1 MEATTVIIFVV
12 ALIVSLGF
20 LLLVISL
27 VPTINQL
34 KSLLVDLEKT
44 SSEFRTLT
52 SQLEAIGEKVDNQAD
67 KVGVIIESSK
77 NAMEVVSTT
86 VGMIN
91 HNFLKKSAGLL
102 AIFPAIRFGWNLVKK
117 HRGGK

>member
-20 LLLVISL
+20 LLLVINL
-27 VPTINQL
+27 IPTINQL
-34 KSLLVDLEKT
+34 KSLLIDLEKT

-52 SQLEAIGEKVDNQAD
+52 HQLKHISEKVDNQTDQIGA
-67 KVGVIIESSK
+67 IIESSK
-77 NAMEVVSTT
+77 NTVSVVSNTI
-86 VGMIN
+86 GMIN

-102 AIFPAIRFGWNLVKK
+102 ALLPAIRFGWNLVKK

>member
-44 SSEFRTLT
+44 SQEVRVLAA
-52 SQLEAIGEKVDNQAD
+52 QLKDIGEKVDTQAE
-67 KVGVIIESSK
+67 KVGAIIESSK
-77 NAMEVVSTT
+77 NTVEVVSNT

-91 HNFLKKSAGLL
+91 HNFLKRSAGVL
-102 AIFPAIRFGWNLVKK
+102 AILPAIRFGWNLVKK

>member
-20 LLLVISL
+20 LLLVINL
-27 VPTINQL
+27 IPTINQL
-34 KSLLVDLEKT
+34 KTLLVDLEKT
-44 SSEFRTLT
+44 SGEVRELAT
-52 SQLEAIGEKVDNQAD
+52 QLKEIGEKVDNHTD
-67 KVGVIIESSK
+67 KIGAIIESSK
-77 NAMEVVSTT
+77 NTVDVVSNT

-91 HNFLKKSAGLL
+91 HNFLKRSAGLL
-102 AIFPAIRFGWNLVKK
+102 AIVPAIRFGWNLVKK